1 MTEPENFDD
10 ELFADLYND
19 DDAVPAPKPAAAA
32 QPVQYAAVQPTIET
46 RQEDSYDPN
55 QYNDYSGGGEN
66 GNMNQDDEEEEDDD
80 DDIDFNLG
88 NGPSTTLAPH
98 DQQDY
103 NDSHNKNN
111 NNNSSNSSSNNNN
124 SHHEERQSYSA
135 PSAPPAH
142 TKGPNAKEDG

>member
-19 DDAVPAPKPAAAA
+19 DDGAPPPKPAVAA
-32 QPVQYAAVQPTIET
+32 QPDQYAAVQPSTES
-46 RQEDSYDPN
+46 RQEDSYDPH
-55 QYNDYSGGGEN
+55 QYNDYGGGGEN

-98 DQQDY
+98 DQHDY
-103 NDSHNKNN
+103 SDQHNNN
-111 NNNSSNSSSNNNN
+111 NNNSNNN